1 MLWQAVTS
9 FDNLTWFG
17 GLWRHWRTIT
27 WHDMTWRDMILTY
40 SDMLWQNFDM
50 CWHALSWL
58 CQALHPLTD
67 LSKQLRVVP
76 ETWQNLSKHRQ
87 NASVPVN
94 VKVLTDMSK
103 LSVSDRLGMLD
114 TIRFLSTQ
122 CLSMALIGLIVL
134 LLQFE
139 TVLVV
144 LFRHALACF
153 DANCF
158 ETKEYFVG
166 FKISPARVGM
176 IWNDLSE
183 NWASPW
189 AGVDP

>member
-1 MLWQAVTS
+1 
-9 FDNLTWFG
+9 
-17 GLWRHWRTIT
+17 
-27 WHDMTWRDMILTY
+27 
-40 SDMLWQNFDM
+40 
-50 CWHALSWL
+50 
-58 CQALHPLTD
+58 
-67 LSKQLRVVP
+67 
-76 ETWQNLSKHRQ
+76 
-87 NASVPVN
+87 
-94 VKVLTDMSK
+94 MSK

-183 NWASPW
+183 N
-189 AGVDP
+189 